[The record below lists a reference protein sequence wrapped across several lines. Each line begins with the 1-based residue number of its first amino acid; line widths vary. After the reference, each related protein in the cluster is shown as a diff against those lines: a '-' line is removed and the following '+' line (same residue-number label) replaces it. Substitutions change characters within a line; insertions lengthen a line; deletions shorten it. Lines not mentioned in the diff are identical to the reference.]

1 MSSQPATSERR
12 SELASELLD
21 VGDQLFGLL
30 FLFLEPVFQDGQIED
45 ERAAAFR
52 AGGRAGLCSL
62 AERLAE
68 LQAAIL
74 AGEFDGCV
82 LDAGHASSLPLGDRN
97 G

>member
-1 MSSQPATSERR
+1 MNSQSATTERR

-30 FLFLEPVFQDGQIED
+30 FLFLEPILQGGQIED
-45 ERAAAFR
+45 ERTAAFR
-52 AGGRAGLCSL
+52 AGGRAGLRSL

-82 LDAGHASSLPLGDRN
+82 LDAGHESDLPLGDCN